1 MKDELELD
9 RLLARGGLGG
19 PSYDAIF
26 ERVLSGKQAPRLT
39 RSRRALRVLGVPLA
53 AAAAFALWFAL
64 APRDRFTARGSAS
77 IDSGLELGCG
87 SAGRACQVGDT
98 LIFSVNAAVTSG
110 YLGAYA
116 VRSDDPRQERIWY
129 FPSLGA
135 VAPRVTPGAGTVTL
149 PDGIRVGREHAPG
162 HYRVELWLSAQ
173 PFQRADAKQALASAT
188 SSKQLELEILP

>member
-9 RLLARGGLGG
+9 RLLARGNLGG

-26 ERVLSGKQAPRLT
+26 ERVLSGSRPPKLN
-39 RSRRALRVLGVPLA
+39 RSRRALRVLALPVA
-53 AAAAFALWFAL
+53 AAAAFALWLTL
-64 APRDRFTARGSAS
+64 APRERFTARGSTS

-87 SAGRACQVGDT
+87 APGRACEVGDT

-135 VAPRVTPGAGTVTL
+135 AAPRVPPGAGTVTL
-149 PDGIRVGREHAPG
+149 PDGIRIGREHAPG
-162 HYRVELWLSAQ
+162 HYRVEIWLSAQ
-173 PFQRADAKQALASAT
+173 PFQRADAEQALASAT
-188 SSKQLELEILP
+188 SRKRLELEILP